1 MGWGKHDIEGKE
13 RERKRGGIVG
23 KGRKGGG
30 LWEGKKGKGEHS
42 LDRCKIGRWLVFMYF
57 LFYNYLDSQ

>member
-1 MGWGKHDIEGKE
+1 MKGNGMGQELEGKE

-30 LWEGKKGKGEHS
+30 LWEGKKGKGGWREKVRDGKRERRNHII
-42 LDRCKIGRWLVFMYF
+42 CH
-57 LFYNYLDSQ
+57 

>member
-30 LWEGKKGKGEHS
+30 LWEGKRERGVEGIGKRRKKGAQEPHN
-42 LDRCKIGRWLVFMYF
+42 LPL
-57 LFYNYLDSQ
+57 N

>member
-30 LWEGKKGKGEHS
+30 LWEGKKGKGRGVEGKSKRRKKGAQEPHN
-42 LDRCKIGRWLVFMYF
+42 LPL
-57 LFYNYLDSQ
+57 N